1 MSATGTLPHRAAM
14 RVLTVSAIIAIPAL
28 LFGVTQ
34 LLSREFD
41 ESQAQR
47 AAVERSFSTRALLIE
62 LLSLHQDLE
71 TGQRGYVIAEDE
83 RFLGPYTY
91 ARASIERKFS
101 ELEGSIDARS
111 ALRVRLPALR
121 EASAAKIGLAMQ
133 GVEAV
138 RRGQGEAAR
147 AIVASG
153 EGKRWMDR
161 LRAAIASMD
170 RIERDELARREALAN
185 ESRIRLQR
193 TAFGLQAALILLLAA
208 AAWAVVRSM
217 RAWRRALILA
227 EDLGT
232 RQAAIFENAKD
243 GMLTINPSGGIESI
257 NPAAARMYGYAAEE
271 LLRRDVGMLF
281 EAAPDRGEI
290 ETFLTRLQARRSG
303 ERGRVQEFWS
313 RRKDGTTFLADVAIS
328 PVPLADG
335 IRYVA
340 VMRDVTERKQ
350 VEQMKTEFVSTVSH
364 ELRTP
369 LTSIA
374 GSLGLLAGGA
384 VGELPERARRLV
396 TIAYDNCQRLV
407 RLIND
412 ILDVEKIESGK
423 MAFALQPVPLRALIE
438 TTVQANAPYAES
450 HGVTVAIDPGPEEAA
465 VLADPDRLVQVVTN
479 LLSNAIKFSPDG
491 ETVTIAVTAL
501 DRRYRISIA
510 DRGPGISDEFRE
522 RIFGKFAQ
530 ADSSDTRQKGGT
542 GLGLSITREIVRR
555 LGGEVG
561 YDDNPGGGTVF
572 HVDLPA
578 VPSALHVHDTALT
591 VPARR
596 ASDGHLP
603 LVLHVDD
610 DPDMLRVVA
619 TAFEGRAQVH
629 STPSVEEASAAVR
642 RFRYDAAVLDIGM
655 ADGSGLDLL
664 PLFDQQDAPTPVIVF
679 TAQDPPR
686 ELASKVDAVLVKSRA
701 SLDRLVETTVQLADR
716 ARAGDRV

>member
-1 MSATGTLPHRAAM
+1 MFATGSLPQRVAM
-14 RVLTVSAIIAIPAL
+14 RVLTALVIIAIPLL

-34 LLSREFD
+34 LLSREFG

-47 AAVERSFSTRALLIE
+47 MAVERSFSTRTRLIE

-71 TGQRGYVIAEDE
+71 TGHRGYVITEDT
-83 RFLGPYTY
+83 RFLEPYDH
-91 ARASIERKFS
+91 ARASIAQKFS
-101 ELEGSIDARS
+101 ELDRGIDTGS
-111 ALRVRLPALR
+111 ALRLGLPALR
-121 EASAAKIGLAMQ
+121 RASAGKIGTDARS
-133 GVEAV
+133 VEAV
-138 RRGQGEAAR
+138 RRGQGQAAR
-147 AIVASG
+147 AIVATG
-153 EGKRWMDR
+153 GGKRWMDQ
-161 LRAAIASMD
+161 LRAAIARMD
-170 RIERDELARREALAN
+170 RIERDELARREALAD
-185 ESRIRLQR
+185 ESRVRLQR

-208 AAWAVVRSM
+208 AAWAVVRSLKA
-217 RAWRRALILA
+217 RRRALTLA
-227 EDLGT
+227 EDLAT

-243 GMLTINPSGGIESI
+243 GMLTINPSGGIETI
-257 NPAAARMYGYAAEE
+257 NPAAARMYGYAPDE

-281 EAAPDRGEI
+281 EAAPDRGQI
-290 ETFLTRLQARRSG
+290 ETFLTRLQARKAG

-335 IRYVA
+335 MRYVA

-369 LTSIA
+369 LTSIT

-384 VGELPERARRLV
+384 AGELPERARRLV

-423 MAFALQPVPLRALIE
+423 MAFALQPVPLLALIE
-438 TTVQANAPYAES
+438 TTVQANANFAES
-450 HGVTVAIDPGPEEAA
+450 HGVTVTIDPVAEGAT

-501 DRRYRISIA
+501 DRRYRISVA
-510 DRGPGISDEFRE
+510 DRGPGISGEFRE
-522 RIFGKFAQ
+522 RIFGRFAQ

-542 GLGLSITREIVRR
+542 GLGLSITREIVTR

-561 YDDNPGGGTVF
+561 FADQPGGGTVF

-578 VPSALHVHDTALT
+578 VTSALHVHDTALT

-596 ASDGHLP
+596 ESDGHLP
-603 LVLHVDD
+603 LILHVDD

-619 TAFEGRAQVH
+619 TAFEGKAQVH
-629 STPSVEEASAAVR
+629 SSPSVEEASAAVR

-664 PLFDQQDAPTPVIVF
+664 PLFGEQDTPTPVVVF
-679 TAQDPPR
+679 TAQDPPWD
-686 ELASKVDAVLVKSRA
+686 LASKVDAVLVKSRA

-716 ARAGDRV
+716 ARAGDR